1 MKHLKLL
8 FLLCTVTAFAF
19 ACASNRDSQQ
29 AANANSAR
37 TNSFDANTTPA
48 SASPA
53 ATTAAP
59 VDELAAAR
67 ATYNAACVRCHKDN
81 GEGGPTDMG
90 DGGTLKVPSF
100 KSGHGLNHTDAE
112 FARQIAK
119 GGDGMPGFEKR
130 LTPEQIG
137 GLVRFI
143 RREFQA
149 GLLKGGAPHSSH

>member
-1 MKHLKLL
+1 MKHLKLV
-8 FLLCTVTAFAF
+8 LLLSAVTAFAL
-19 ACASNRDSQQ
+19 ACTSTNTTLQIGNTNADG
-29 AANANSAR
+29 ANAP
-37 TNSFDANTTPA
+37 TPA
-48 SASPA
+48 
-53 ATTAAP
+53 AAP
-59 VDELAAAR
+59 ADELAAAR
-67 ATYNAACVRCHKDN
+67 ATYNAACIRCHRET
-81 GEGGPTDMG
+81 GEGGVTDMG

-100 KSGHGLNHTDAE
+100 KSGHGLNHTDAQ

-149 GLLKGGAPHSSH
+149 GLLKEGAPQPSH